1 MALQFLASRSVD
13 GIIISVSTETSD
25 YTHIQTLY
33 EKGLP
38 IVSFDRIVNFPNI
51 HKVKL
56 DNFEGTYKATK
67 HLLNN
72 GFKKISLLASAQHL
86 SITEERIQ
94 GYIYALKEKKIKFN
108 ENLVKYCA
116 LQFLAS
122 RSVDGIIISVSTETS
137 DYTHIQTLY
146 EKGLPIVSFDR
157 IVNFPNIHKVKLD
170 NFEGTYKATKHLL
183 NNGFKKISLLASAQH
198 LSITEERIQGYIYA
212 LKEKKIKF
220 NENLVKYCAHGGLIY
235 EELESILKKILKDKN
250 KPDAIISG
258 SDKITTNLMRYCHKN
273 NIKIPDSLGIIGF
286 SNLDLTEFLTP
297 SLSVI
302 TQPAFEMGK
311 KACELLI
318 KQIESK
324 KTISVFE
331 EIQLPTELLYRES
344 TKKNKG

>member
-1 MALQFLASRSVD
+1 MKFESTTIKDIAKILKLSPSTISRALKDSHQISKETKKKVLDLAESLNYRPNPFALGLKERKTKNIGIVVSEIANSFFSQAINGIESVA
-13 GIIISVSTETSD
+13 
-25 YTHIQTLY
+25 Q
-33 EKGLP
+33 EKGYNVVITQSKELLE
-38 IVSFDRIVNFPNI
+38 RE
-51 HKVKL
+51 KL
-56 DNFEGTYKATK
+56 
-67 HLLNN
+67 
-72 GFKKISLLASAQHL
+72 
-86 SITEERIQ
+86 
-94 GYIYALKEKKIKFN
+94 
-108 ENLVKYCA
+108 A